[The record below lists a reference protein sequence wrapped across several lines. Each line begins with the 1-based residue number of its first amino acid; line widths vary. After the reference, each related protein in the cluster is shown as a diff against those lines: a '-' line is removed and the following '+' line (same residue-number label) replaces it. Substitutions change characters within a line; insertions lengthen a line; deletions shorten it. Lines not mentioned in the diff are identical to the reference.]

1 MVVLTRRDSAPCYT
15 YVATLDT
22 DPGTRKSM
30 WRPGQSVLASGLPK
44 LHPAATKHTM
54 LLAIDTSTRYA
65 GVALLDDSRLLV
77 QLLHWRSRQNHSVE
91 LLPSIETVL
100 NRQQL
105 TIQDITAIAVTT
117 GPGNF
122 SALRVGLS
130 TAKGLA
136 WANDIPLVV
145 ATTLETE
152 AFLYRS
158 STAPICAVM
167 EAGRGQVAWALF
179 EDFEDRD
186 AALHQT
192 SVEATTTPEDML
204 RALPAPVLIC
214 GEALEQHRDALSSDA
229 PSGIRLALPYLPGQ
243 RVAALAHIGHARL
256 ESGQRQDPT
265 TLEPLYLRR
274 PTITEPRRR

>member
-1 MVVLTRRDSAPCYT
+1 
-15 YVATLDT
+15 
-22 DPGTRKSM
+22 
-30 WRPGQSVLASGLPK
+30 
-44 LHPAATKHTM
+44 M

-91 LLPSIETVL
+91 LLPSIETIL
-100 NRQQL
+100 NRQQV
-105 TIQDITAIAVTT
+105 TIRDITAIAVAT
-117 GPGNF
+117 GPGSF

-136 WANDIPLVV
+136 WANDIPLVT

-152 AFLYRS
+152 AFSHRP
-158 STAPICAVM
+158 STVPLCAVM
-167 EAGRGQVAWALF
+167 EAGRGQIAWALF
-179 EDFEDRD
+179 EDRD
-186 AALHQT
+186 GGVHQT
-192 SVEATTTPEDML
+192 SVEAITTPEDL
-204 RALPAPVLIC
+204 PHALPSPALIC
-214 GEALEQHRDALSSDA
+214 GEALEQHGDVLSSDA

-243 RVAALAHIGHARL
+243 RLAALAHIGHARL

-274 PTITEPRRR
+274 PTITEPRQR